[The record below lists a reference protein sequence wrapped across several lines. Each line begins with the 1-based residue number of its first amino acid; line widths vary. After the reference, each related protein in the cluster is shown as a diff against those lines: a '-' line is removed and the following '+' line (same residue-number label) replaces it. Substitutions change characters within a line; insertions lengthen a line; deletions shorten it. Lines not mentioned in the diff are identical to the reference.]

1 VGWLLCSH
9 CRAWPSSFLVIGAGY
24 GGYG

>member
-1 VGWLLCSH
+1 MGWLLYSH
-9 CRAWPSSFLVIGAGY
+9 CRAWPSSSFVVVVGY